1 MDSEEG
7 WNLVITNFETSDR
20 QACQRERKVMAL
32 ENREAS
38 KIVRDVRKSLEGVGN
53 KN

>member
-1 MDSEEG
+1 MESG
-7 WNLVITNFETSDR
+7 ITNFETSDR